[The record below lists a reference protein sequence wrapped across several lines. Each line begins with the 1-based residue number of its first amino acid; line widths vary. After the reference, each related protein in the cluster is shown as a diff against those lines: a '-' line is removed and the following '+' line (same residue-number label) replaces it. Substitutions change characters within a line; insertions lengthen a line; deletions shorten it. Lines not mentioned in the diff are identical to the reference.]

1 MQLRELKELVNSTA
15 DAAFAV
21 DGTGTIVVWNQ
32 AAGALFGLSAGEA
45 VGKSCAQV
53 LQGTDECGTVCSQN
67 CTVQQAVQ
75 GRHQV
80 SNFDLQV
87 LTAQGRQWC
96 NISVLAAEVAH
107 STQLYSIHIVRPVDV
122 SKRLEMLVRDFIVS
136 ETRLPAEEV
145 KNLFS
150 VTRSPARE
158 ADLTN
163 RELEVLRL
171 LAKGA
176 TTGAIA
182 EQLHISRTTVN
193 NHIQHILR
201 KLNAHTRLEAI
212 RRAELA
218 GLI

>member
-1 MQLRELKELVNSTA
+1 MQLRELKDLVNSTA

-32 AAGALFGLSAGEA
+32 AAGALFGLSAKEA

-53 LQGTDECGTVCSQN
+53 LQGTDECGAVCSQN
-67 CTVQQAVQ
+67 CTIQQAVQ
-75 GRHQV
+75 GHHQV

-87 LTAQGRQWC
+87 RTARGRQWC
-96 NISVLAAEVAH
+96 NISVLVAEVAH
-107 STQLYSIHIVRPVDV
+107 STQPYSIHIVRLVDM
-122 SKRLEMLVRDFIVS
+122 SKRLEMVVRDFVVT
-136 ETRLPAEEV
+136 ETQLPVEEA
-145 KNLFS
+145 KMLIS
-150 VTRSPARE
+150 APRSPTRE

-163 RELEVLRL
+163 REREVLHL

-176 TTGAIA
+176 TTRAIA

-201 KLNAHTRLEAI
+201 KLNAHSRLEAI